1 MPNPHKTIQSQ
12 KPKKNTQPVPAAQD
26 RCVRDDASPFEKHY
40 LTVADIRSY
49 LCISS
54 AAAYELTHRKDFPV
68 CRFGSSI
75 RIPADAFLAWVDKHT
90 RMPADLAERLGP
102 KVIPWEVTRNAG

>member
-1 MPNPHKTIQSQ
+1 MAINTTPKTSAESKKSSKEIQSPQ
-12 KPKKNTQPVPAAQD
+12 QD
-26 RCVRDDASPFEKHY
+26 PSVKITDNFQKHY

-54 AAAYELTHRKDFPV
+54 AAAYEMTNRKDFPV

-75 RIPADAFLAWVDKHT
+75 RIPEAAFLAWVDKHT

-102 KVIPWEVTRNAG
+102 KMNPWEVA